1 MYSRIC
7 FSSRP
12 SVETKYPRAQKLS
25 PVKFLGFPINVRAMW
40 IALFPFMYPTTCD
53 TEYLG
58 GIDTSI
64 CTWSRMRCPSSI
76 RLSRC
81 IANCLSTSPSC
92 WRRAPYN
99 AFLRYF
105 GMYTMWYLHSHFVW
119 LRLSTSFI
127 KKSPFRVTLS
137 GSRIGDFLFSPRNC
151 QTPGVPQ
158 QSWGFT

>member
-12 SVETKYPRAQKLS
+12 TVETKYPRAQKLS
-25 PVKFLGFPINVRAMW
+25 PVKFLGFPINLRAMW
-40 IALFPFMYPTTCD
+40 MALFPFTYPTTCD

-64 CTWSRMRCPSSI
+64 GTWSRIKCPSSI

-81 IANCLSTSPSC
+81 IANCFSTSPNW

-105 GMYTMWYLHSHFVW
+105 GMNTMWYWHSHLVW
-119 LRLSTSFI
+119 LRLSTSFT
-127 KKSPFRVTLS
+127 KVSFPCDFKRFTDRRLSFFTPELSNCWSPPAKL
-137 GSRIGDFLFSPRNC
+137 
-151 QTPGVPQ
+151 GVYP
-158 QSWGFT
+158 